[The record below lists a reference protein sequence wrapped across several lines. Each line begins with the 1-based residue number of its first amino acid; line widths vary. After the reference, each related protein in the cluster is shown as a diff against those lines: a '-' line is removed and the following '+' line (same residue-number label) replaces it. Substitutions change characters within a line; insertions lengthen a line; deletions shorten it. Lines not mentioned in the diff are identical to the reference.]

1 MPPEMELVRQWIER
15 ARTDLRSAAHALS
28 ANPPLT
34 EDACFHAQQAI
45 EKSLK
50 AFLVHRDVEFEW
62 SHRIRYLLNLCAQ
75 CDTSFSQWRDEA
87 EPLTEYAV
95 QFRYPHPDPAPTVGE
110 SNIALNVAQRIHQF
124 VLEQLP
130 AELRRGSQG

>member
-1 MPPEMELVRQWIER
+1 MPPQTELIRQWIER
-15 ARTDLRSAAHALS
+15 ARADLRSAEHALL
-28 ANPPLT
+28 AVPPLT
-34 EDACFHAQQAI
+34 EDACFHAQQAV

-75 CDTSFSQWRDEA
+75 CDETFVQWRETA

-95 QFRYPHPDPAPTVGE
+95 QFRYPHPDAPPSPGD
-110 SNIALNVAQRIHQF
+110 SLIAIGVAQRVHQF
-124 VLEQLP
+124 VMERLP
-130 AELRRGSQG
+130 AEIRPEL